1 MSIFKRERDG
11 RMERLLH
18 ISQIVAFAQRFCV
31 QETWGNSGQK
41 LEGYSGW
48 RPEETA

>member
-1 MSIFKRERDG
+1 MSIFKREG
-11 RMERLLH
+11 MGGWNGCC